1 MAAGEPRLSPVADNP
16 ARLGPYQILAKI
28 GAGGMGVV
36 YKGWHDRLGR
46 HVAIKTLWPHYA
58 RDAEARARFVREARA
73 AAALSHPNVTQIYD
87 IGEQGG
93 EVYFAMEL
101 LEGQSLQDLI
111 AERRRLPPAEAIGLT
126 RQAAAGLKAAA
137 DRGII
142 HRDIKP
148 SNLVL
153 SRDGVLKITDF
164 GLAKSAGGD
173 NSLTASGQM
182 LGTPNY
188 MAPEQAQRGTTD
200 HRSDIYALGAT
211 LYEMVGG
218 QPPFQGPTAMS
229 VVMKHVSEPV
239 PSPRQ
244 LNPGVPAPLAGLIQ
258 RMLAKRPEGRPQ
270 TWDELLRE
278 LDRLADPRRSAPK
291 AAPAPVPEP
300 AAATRPFPMVLGALA
315 LLALL
320 GGWVLLK
327 DSEPQPLQA
336 RRLPSPA
343 ETGAEGPLRATGS
356 VAFPKAE
363 TASEPASSI
372 MQRLSGAAARADLQ
386 IKEKGHEMLADG
398 RVKVAGVVTNAGGG
412 RAGGSRIR
420 IVLADPSGRVLDSAE
435 VDLRPAVIAPGEDAT
450 FEATFRDPGQ
460 DVQIQLEL
468 NWTS

>member
-1 MAAGEPRLSPVADNP
+1 MAPAGPRLSPVADIP
-16 ARLGPYQILAKI
+16 ARLGPYQILARL

-36 YKGWHDRLGR
+36 YKGWDDRLGR

-58 RDAEARARFVREARA
+58 RDNEARARFVREARA
-73 AAALSHPNVTQIYD
+73 AAVLSHPNVTQIYD
-87 IGEQGG
+87 IGEEGG

-111 AERRRLPPAEAIGLT
+111 ADRRRLPPAEAIALT

-153 SRDGVLKITDF
+153 SKDGVLKITDF
-164 GLAKSAGGD
+164 GLAKSVGGD
-173 NSLTASGQM
+173 NNLTSSGQM

-218 QPPFQGPTAMS
+218 KPPYQGPTAMS

-244 LNPGVPAPLAGLIQ
+244 LNPDVPQPLAGLIQ

-270 TWDELLRE
+270 TWDDLLRE
-278 LDRLADPRRSAPK
+278 LDRLLEPRRPVPQPV
-291 AAPAPVPEP
+291 AAPGPAVP
-300 AAATRPFPMVLGALA
+300 ASRPLPIVLGALGILA
-315 LLALL
+315 LLA
-320 GGWVLLK
+320 GWVLLE
-327 DSEPQPLQA
+327 DVGPQPLQA
-336 RRLPSPA
+336 RRSGPA
-343 ETGAEGPLRATGS
+343 ATAGDAAPVRASGS
-356 VAFPKAE
+356 VAFPRSSATSDAPSSLAE
-363 TASEPASSI
+363 
-372 MQRLSGAAARADLQ
+372 RLSGVAARADLQ
-386 IKEKGHEMLADG
+386 IREKGHEILPDG
-398 RVKVAGVVTNAGGG
+398 RVKVAGRVTNAGTG

-420 IVLADPSGRVLDSAE
+420 IALVDAAGRVVEQAE
-435 VDLRPAVIAPGEDAT
+435 IDLRPAVIAPGEDAT
-450 FEATFRDPGQ
+450 FEAAFRDPGI